1 MNFFIQIIVSGLTFG
16 AMYALAAVGLALV
29 WGAFNMLNMA
39 HGIIMTLGAYFVLV
53 WAELFGLPLWF
64 AGPFAFLAGGIV
76 GAVIYFISAH
86 WMLTQKNFE
95 VTIIIATFGL
105 GMALEAGLMKLL
117 RELFQAAPYA
127 QPLSL
132 GADSFLVG
140 DVPVSYQR
148 LIIWAV
154 AVALIVLVALFL
166 TRTTMGRA
174 IRATA
179 QNRDAARLMGVKVKR
194 VYVIVLALASG
205 LAGVAG
211 IMLSSFKDVVPL
223 MGQTPML
230 KAFIVIVL
238 AGLGNMTGALYAALL
253 IGMVEAAVKVLVAD
267 KWGFL
272 AMLVVVVI
280 AIIWRPAG
288 LFGKRQIARQ

>member
-166 TRTTMGRA
+166 TRTTIGRA

-288 LFGKRQIARQ
+288 LFGKHQIARQ

>member
-64 AGPFAFLAGGIV
+64 AGPFAFLAGGII
-76 GAVIYFISAH
+76 GAAVYFVSAH

-154 AVALIVLVALFL
+154 AVGLIVLVALFL

-194 VYVIVLALASG
+194 VYVIVLALASA

-288 LFGKRQIARQ
+288 LFGKHQIARQ

>member
-76 GAVIYFISAH
+76 GAAVYFVSAH

-288 LFGKRQIARQ
+288 LFGKHQIARQ

>member
-64 AGPFAFLAGGIV
+64 AGPFAFIAGGII
-76 GAVIYFISAH
+76 GAAVYFVSAH

-154 AVALIVLVALFL
+154 AVGLIVLVALFL

-194 VYVIVLALASG
+194 VYVIVLALASA

-288 LFGKRQIARQ
+288 LFGKHQIARQ

>member
-154 AVALIVLVALFL
+154 AVGLIVLVALFL

-288 LFGKRQIARQ
+288 LFGKHQIARQ

>member
-1 MNFFIQIIVSGLTFG
+1 M
-16 AMYALAAVGLALV
+16 
-29 WGAFNMLNMA
+29 
-39 HGIIMTLGAYFVLV
+39 
-53 WAELFGLPLWF
+53 
-64 AGPFAFLAGGIV
+64 

-148 LIIWAV
+148 IIIWAV

-166 TRTTMGRA
+166 TRTTIGRA

-253 IGMVEAAVKVLVAD
+253 IGMVEAAVKVLLAD

-288 LFGKRQIARQ
+288 LFGKRQVARQ

>member
-64 AGPFAFLAGGIV
+64 AGPFAFIAGGIV
-76 GAVIYFISAH
+76 GAAIYFISAH

-288 LFGKRQIARQ
+288 LFGKHQIARQ

>member
-288 LFGKRQIARQ
+288 LFGKHQIARQ

>member
-166 TRTTMGRA
+166 THTTMGRA

-194 VYVIVLALASG
+194 VYVIVLGRASG

-288 LFGKRQIARQ
+288 LFGKHQIARQ

>member
-132 GADSFLVG
+132 GADSFLVN

-288 LFGKRQIARQ
+288 LFGKHQIARQ

>member
-194 VYVIVLALASG
+194 VYVIVLGLASG

-288 LFGKRQIARQ
+288 LFGKHQIARQ

>member
-64 AGPFAFLAGGIV
+64 AGPFAFIAGGIV

-105 GMALEAGLMKLL
+105 GMALEAGLLKLL

-154 AVALIVLVALFL
+154 AVVLIVLVALFL

-253 IGMVEAAVKVLVAD
+253 IGMVEAAVKVLFAD

-288 LFGKRQIARQ
+288 LFGKHQIARQ

>member
-154 AVALIVLVALFL
+154 AVVLIVLVALFL

-288 LFGKRQIARQ
+288 LFGKHQIARQ

>member
-76 GAVIYFISAH
+76 GAAIYFISAH

-166 TRTTMGRA
+166 TRTTIGRA

-288 LFGKRQIARQ
+288 LFGKHQIARQ

>member
-76 GAVIYFISAH
+76 GAAIYFVSAH

-288 LFGKRQIARQ
+288 LFGKHQIARQ

>member
-64 AGPFAFLAGGIV
+64 AGPFAFIAGGIV

-105 GMALEAGLMKLL
+105 GMALEAGLLKLL

-154 AVALIVLVALFL
+154 AVVLIVLVALFL

-194 VYVIVLALASG
+194 VYVVVLALASA

-253 IGMVEAAVKVLVAD
+253 ISMVEAAVKVLFAD

-288 LFGKRQIARQ
+288 LFGKHQIARQ

>member
-64 AGPFAFLAGGIV
+64 AGPFAFIAGGIV
-76 GAVIYFISAH
+76 GGAIYFVSAH

-288 LFGKRQIARQ
+288 LFGKHQIARQ

>member
-1 MNFFIQIIVSGLTFG
+1 MNFFIQIVVSGLTFG

-64 AGPFAFLAGGIV
+64 AGPFAFIAGGIV

-105 GMALEAGLMKLL
+105 GMALEAGLLKLL

-132 GADSFLVG
+132 GADSFLLG

-154 AVALIVLVALFL
+154 AVVLIVLVALFL

-253 IGMVEAAVKVLVAD
+253 IGMVEAAVKVLFAD

-288 LFGKRQIARQ
+288 LFGKHQIARQ

>member
-1 MNFFIQIIVSGLTFG
+1 VNFFIQIIVSGLTFG

-64 AGPFAFLAGGIV
+64 AGPFAFIAGGII
-76 GAVIYFISAH
+76 GAAVYFVSAH

-194 VYVIVLALASG
+194 VYVIVLALASA

>member
-64 AGPFAFLAGGIV
+64 AGPFAFIAGGII
-76 GAVIYFISAH
+76 GAVVYFVSAH

-194 VYVIVLALASG
+194 VYVIVLALASA

>member
-64 AGPFAFLAGGIV
+64 AGPFAFIAGGIV

-105 GMALEAGLMKLL
+105 GMALEAGLLKLL

-154 AVALIVLVALFL
+154 AVVLIVLVALFL

-194 VYVIVLALASG
+194 VYVVVLALASA

-253 IGMVEAAVKVLVAD
+253 IGMVEAAVKVLFAD

-288 LFGKRQIARQ
+288 LFGKHQIARQ

>member
-1 MNFFIQIIVSGLTFG
+1 MNFFIQIVVSGLTFG

-64 AGPFAFLAGGIV
+64 AGPFAFIAGGIV

-105 GMALEAGLMKLL
+105 GMALEAGLLKLL

-132 GADSFLVG
+132 GADSFLLG

-148 LIIWAV
+148 LII
-154 AVALIVLVALFL
+154 
-166 TRTTMGRA
+166 
-174 IRATA
+174 
-179 QNRDAARLMGVKVKR
+179 
-194 VYVIVLALASG
+194 
-205 LAGVAG
+205 
-211 IMLSSFKDVVPL
+211 
-223 MGQTPML
+223 
-230 KAFIVIVL
+230 
-238 AGLGNMTGALYAALL
+238 
-253 IGMVEAAVKVLVAD
+253 
-267 KWGFL
+267 
-272 AMLVVVVI
+272 
-280 AIIWRPAG
+280 
-288 LFGKRQIARQ
+288 

>member
-1 MNFFIQIIVSGLTFG
+1 MNFFVQIIVSGLTFG

-53 WAELFGLPLWF
+53 WAEGWGLPLWF
-64 AGPFAFLAGGIV
+64 AGPFAFLAGGLF
-76 GAVIYFISAH
+76 GAGVYFVSAH
-86 WMLTQKNFE
+86 WMLRQRNFE

-105 GMALEAGLMKLL
+105 GMALEAGLMKIL
-117 RELFQAAPYA
+117 REWFHASPYA
-127 QPLSL
+127 QPLSM
-132 GADSFLVG
+132 GADSFLIG

-148 LIIWAV
+148 IIIWAV
-154 AVALIVLVALFL
+154 AVVLIVLVALFL

-194 VYVIVLALASG
+194 VYVIVLALASA

-211 IMLSSFKDVVPL
+211 IMLSSFRDVVPL

-238 AGLGNMTGALYAALL
+238 AGLGNMAGALYAALL

-288 LFGKRQIARQ
+288 LFGKHQIARQ

>member
-166 TRTTMGRA
+166 THTTMGRA

-194 VYVIVLALASG
+194 VYVIVLGLASG

-288 LFGKRQIARQ
+288 LFGKHQIARQ

>member
-76 GAVIYFISAH
+76 GAIIYFISAH

-288 LFGKRQIARQ
+288 LFGKHQIARQ

>member
-64 AGPFAFLAGGIV
+64 AGPFAFIAGGII
-76 GAVIYFISAH
+76 GAAVYFVSAH

-194 VYVIVLALASG
+194 VYVIVLALASA

>member
-64 AGPFAFLAGGIV
+64 AGPFAFIAGGIV
-76 GAVIYFISAH
+76 GATIYFISAH

-288 LFGKRQIARQ
+288 LFGKHQIARQ

>member
-64 AGPFAFLAGGIV
+64 AGPFAFIAGGIV

-105 GMALEAGLMKLL
+105 GMALEAGLLKLL

-132 GADSFLVG
+132 GADSFLLG

-154 AVALIVLVALFL
+154 AVVLIVLVALFL

-253 IGMVEAAVKVLVAD
+253 IGMVEAAVKVLFAD

-288 LFGKRQIARQ
+288 LFGKHQIARQ

>member
-1 MNFFIQIIVSGLTFG
+1 MRWRPWD
-16 AMYALAAVGLALV
+16 LALV

-53 WAELFGLPLWF
+53 WAEGWGLPLWF
-64 AGPFAFLAGGIV
+64 AGPFAFLAGGLF
-76 GAVIYFISAH
+76 GAGVYFVSAH
-86 WMLTQKNFE
+86 WMLRQRNFE

-105 GMALEAGLMKLL
+105 GMALEAGLMKIL
-117 RELFQAAPYA
+117 REWFHASPYA
-127 QPLSL
+127 QPLSM
-132 GADSFLVG
+132 GADSFLIG

-154 AVALIVLVALFL
+154 AVVLIVLVALFL

-194 VYVIVLALASG
+194 VYVIVLALASA

-211 IMLSSFKDVVPL
+211 IMLSSFRGRRAAHGPDAHAEGVHRDRAGGPRQHDRRALCRASDRHGGSGGEGACGRQVGLPRHARRGGDRDHLAPGRPL
-223 MGQTPML
+223 RQAPDR
-230 KAFIVIVL
+230 
-238 AGLGNMTGALYAALL
+238 
-253 IGMVEAAVKVLVAD
+253 AAVKAT
-267 KWGFL
+267 
-272 AMLVVVVI
+272 
-280 AIIWRPAG
+280 R
-288 LFGKRQIARQ
+288 